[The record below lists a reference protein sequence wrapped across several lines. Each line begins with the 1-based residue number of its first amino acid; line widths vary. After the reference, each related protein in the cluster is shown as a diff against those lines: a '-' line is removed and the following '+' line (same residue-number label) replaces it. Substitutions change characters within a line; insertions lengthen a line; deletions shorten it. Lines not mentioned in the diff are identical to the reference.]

1 MIQKLFNGRTYFG
14 VCEKLV
20 PRSSVE
26 DASNA
31 AVRHRR
37 TVAQHLDADDEIA
50 ENGQRAEG
58 VNHFAVRTKPWIQSI
73 HPNDEKWNKNNLKKK
88 SPFRKKMKKMTTKWF
103 QLSTDQSDHQ
113 FYNMCVV
120 CFY

>member
-1 MIQKLFNGRTYFG
+1 MIQSFKLLNGRTYFG

-20 PRSSVE
+20 PRSPVE

-37 TVAQHLDADDEIA
+37 AVAQHLDADDEIA

-58 VNHFAVRTKPWIQSI
+58 VNHFAVRTKSWIQSI
-73 HPNDEKWNKNNLKKK
+73 HPNEEKWNKNNKKK
-88 SPFRKKMKKMTTKWF
+88 FHLEKDEKDDDKMV
-103 QLSTDQSDHQ
+103 ST
-113 FYNMCVV
+113 
-120 CFY
+120 